1 MRDNSYYPI
10 KLNISLDIVSDN
22 IVIFSKKC
30 VKLDQFDE
38 TYKFAIQKHD

>member
-10 KLNISLDIVSDN
+10 KENISLDIVSDN
-22 IVIFSKKC
+22 TVIFGKKC

-38 TYKFAIQKHD
+38 IYKFAIQKHN